1 MTEFSLVF
9 TDSIDVA
16 QALND
21 REAVE
26 KYLRRRERQKQADE
40 NRMNREITD
49 DAIEN
54 ETQKILERMNAVD
67 LSKAKERERQ
77 MEKIQAKLK
86 AGKSD
91 QAGAKNDQQIAT
103 EIIENYQDS
112 KLAFEFHFLLNYI

>member
-1 MTEFSLVF
+1 
-9 TDSIDVA
+9 
-16 QALND
+16 
-21 REAVE
+21 
-26 KYLRRRERQKQADE
+26 
-40 NRMNREITD
+40 MNREITD

-112 KLAFEFHFLLNYI
+112 KLAFDFLLNYIWS